1 MKLHNTISFVFAL
14 FLMSVNAQ
22 EKQVTYQK
30 SDSTSVYNPY
40 TAEWGNGFKF
50 HNEDNSIKLKFG
62 GRIMFDSGF
71 FSLNNEAENN
81 GYELLNKSGH
91 EIRRGRIFTA
101 GTIYSNIDFK
111 LQIEFAGNKVHIK
124 DAFITI
130 KEIPYAGNFIVG
142 RFIEPFRLEA
152 ITSSKYITFM
162 ERGLPY
168 GFFPDRNTG
177 AMIFNQTANE
187 RMSWQAGI
195 FRGVSTNALETVD
208 AGGDYAITGRLAGSV
223 IDTDNLVVHLGG
235 AFSFRKPQEHK
246 IINFNAKPEAHMA
259 EKYIKVLVTDVDNVN
274 LYNIETAVV
283 AGSLSLQ
290 GEYVGAQVN
299 TKIDTEQF
307 NSFYAQISYFL
318 TGEKRKYQNSLIGF
332 GRVRPKKNFGKN
344 GAGAFE
350 LALRYSYIDGTDSDK
365 MNDITAGL
373 NWHLNPATRIM
384 ANYVI
389 SNIDNHTQ
397 YTGKGK
403 FTAFQMRF
411 QIDF

>member
-1 MKLHNTISFVFAL
+1 MKLYNTLLFVFT
-14 FLMSVNAQ
+14 FTFISVNAQ
-22 EKQVTYQK
+22 EPAISYQK
-30 SDSTSVYNPY
+30 SDSTAVYNPY

-50 HNEDNSIKLKFG
+50 HNADNSIKLKFG

-71 FSLNNEAENN
+71 FSLNAKAESN

-130 KEIPYAGNFIVG
+130 KDIPYVGNFIVG

-152 ITSSKYITFM
+152 ITSSKYTTFM

-168 GFFPDRNTG
+168 SFFPDRNTG
-177 AMIFNQTANE
+177 GMIFNQTKNK

-195 FRGVSTNALETVD
+195 FRGVSTNSIETVD
-208 AGGDYAITGRLAGSV
+208 AGGDYAITTRVAGSV
-223 IDTDNLVVHLGG
+223 IDKDNLVVHLGG
-235 AFSFRKPQEHK
+235 AYSFRKPQEHK
-246 IINFNAKPEAHMA
+246 TITFSAKPEVHMA
-259 EKYIKVLVTDVDNVN
+259 EKYIKVLETDVDNVN
-274 LYNIETAVV
+274 MFSVESALV
-283 AGSLSLQ
+283 AGSFSFQ
-290 GEYVGAQVN
+290 AEYVGAQV
-299 TKIDTEQF
+299 KKEFDTGMF
-307 NSFYAQISYFL
+307 NSYYAQVSYFL

-350 LALRYSYIDGTDSDK
+350 VAFRYSYIDGTDTDK
-365 MNDITAGL
+365 MSNITGGV

-384 ANYVI
+384 ANYIV
-389 SNIDNHTQ
+389 SNIDNNTQ

-403 FTAFQMRF
+403 FTAFQLRF